1 MTNTEKI
8 GIFGGAGLLAFLAW
22 FYKPTSIGTVTTS
35 EEFDLSPYGGPTSY
49 SDKLKRFAEAIARQE
64 GFYVTGAIP
73 QLANNPGDLKIA
85 GLPTLPGTSITKFSS
100 VQAGW
105 NALYNQLHIILT
117 GASSYYNL
125 DMTIEEMSRIWT
137 ATQQEPWARN
147 VASHLGVPVSTPLWS
162 VLA

>member
-117 GASSYYNL
+117 VASSYYNL
-125 DMTIEEMSRIWT
+125 VMTIEEMSRIWT